1 MYYLLIKLIISSL
14 SLVFIISSSV
24 IFSFSKNLAFIS
36 NLLMLI
42 PIANI
47 VLVFVWAF
55 GSNVNKSKKTYF
67 QASLIMAGI
76 VLSLYIV
83 IIIILFSFFASN
95 SLRY

>member
-1 MYYLLIKLIISSL
+1 MSNYEKDNNSIDLNYDEYSKPMTIKDWLIT
-14 SLVFIISSSV
+14 
-24 IFSFSKNLAFIS
+24 

>member
-1 MYYLLIKLIISSL
+1 MSNENNDNINLSYDEYSKPMTIKDWLIT
-14 SLVFIISSSV
+14 
-24 IFSFSKNLAFIS
+24 